1 MMNAQEACAFRC
13 AWSTLCMDMMTMLF
27 QKSSGGVWTTRMVN
41 VVPNLGFKVDNPSL
55 ENDERSLYMFD
66 DTSYTP
72 LVVPP
77 KIQKWCN
84 ALSVYHGSSMYE
96 QLSVTFTR
104 TPVGTIYVQAMC
116 VSILTGLTKRIVSD
130 VIKV

>member
-1 MMNAQEACAFRC
+1 MSKEEARAFRC
-13 AWSTLCMDMMTMLF
+13 AWSTLCMDMMTLLF
-27 QKSSGGVWTTRMVN
+27 HRDSGGVWTTRMVRI
-41 VVPNLGFKVDNPSL
+41 VPNLGFKVDNASL

-66 DTSYTP
+66 DTTYTP

-84 ALSVYHGSSMYE
+84 VLSVYHGSSMYE

-116 VSILTGLTKRIVSD
+116 VSTLTGLTKRIVSD